1 MAEPRT
7 RPLLSLPLLVLVGIA
22 EALCPHCTENQLE
35 KPQRWETP
43 IHFDGGRDLLS
54 GTRALVNLAA
64 TCKDLNAIVTPI
76 LYHQPQGHPK
86 QRVSLLRTLDRRP
99 DLARRVKVLR
109 LDYDYDPDIENENDR
124 AFILELVARY
134 RQPTTPQPDADTED
148 DKQPDDKRVDGDFRL
163 NLLLAMCPNLETFS
177 TGLDYFYEIDLLR
190 PASLTRLK
198 DAYVAHRD
206 TELGI
211 HLESLRGLY
220 LAAPHIETF
229 TSYMTASVGRE
240 PLHLSNL
247 RHLRLE
253 QSAISAGCLRA
264 LLQSCPQL
272 ESFLYEAGGAHI
284 SFEQFS
290 VRSLRKLLLRYV
302 PRLKHLELD
311 FQQDGVLSD
320 DDDQEDDAGDG
331 LDPDP
336 APGFASLSHLETLV
350 VDPDILDNMHLDKHE
365 PAATLFPQSLKSL
378 LVTTHGYGIPS
389 KIGGEEVSAFA
400 SSAPTLLPHL
410 TVVNFRFYGKESY
423 KLEYV
428 QIL

>member
-1 MAEPRT
+1 
-7 RPLLSLPLLVLVGIA
+7 
-22 EALCPHCTENQLE
+22 
-35 KPQRWETP
+35 
-43 IHFDGGRDLLS
+43 
-54 GTRALVNLAA
+54 
-64 TCKDLNAIVTPI
+64 
-76 LYHQPQGHPK
+76 
-86 QRVSLLRTLDRRP
+86 
-99 DLARRVKVLR
+99 
-109 LDYDYDPDIENENDR
+109 
-124 AFILELVARY
+124 
-134 RQPTTPQPDADTED
+134 
-148 DKQPDDKRVDGDFRL
+148 
-163 NLLLAMCPNLETFS
+163 MCPNLETFS
-177 TGLDYFYEIDLLR
+177 TGLDYFYKIDLLR

-220 LAAPHIETF
+220 LAAPHMETF
-229 TSYMTASVGRE
+229 TSYMTASVGSE

-253 QSAISAGCLRA
+253 LSAISVGCLRA

-272 ESFLYEAGGAHI
+272 ESFLYEAGGGSI

-311 FQQDGVLSD
+311 FQQDAGMSD
-320 DDDQEDDAGDG
+320 DIDDEEDDADDG

-350 VDPDILDNMHLDKHE
+350 VDPEILDNMHLDEQE

-378 LVTTHGYGIPS
+378 LVTTHEMPS

-400 SSAPTLLPHL
+400 SSARTLLPHL
-410 TVVNFRFYGKESY
+410 TAVKFRVYGEERY
-423 KLEYV
+423 KYL